1 MKYKYTG
8 TDSRVIPSL
17 GIIVNSG
24 DEFDGPEGLHI
35 HDVELSSGK
44 IFTKPS
50 TASASAD
57 LTAGE

>member
-17 GIIVNSG
+17 GIVVNSG

-35 HDVELSSGK
+35 HDVELASGK
-44 IFTKPS
+44 IFSKPS

>member
-24 DEFDGPEGLHI
+24 DEFDGPDGLEI
-35 HDVELSSGK
+35 HNVESASGK
-44 IFTKPS
+44 IFTKP
-50 TASASAD
+50 TTPSASAD